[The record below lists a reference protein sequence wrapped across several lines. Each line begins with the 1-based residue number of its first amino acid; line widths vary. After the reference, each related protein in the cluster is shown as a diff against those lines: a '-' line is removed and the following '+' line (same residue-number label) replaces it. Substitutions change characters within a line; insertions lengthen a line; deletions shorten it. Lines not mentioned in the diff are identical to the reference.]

1 MYERIVSP
9 VQLKIKPNYGKILG
23 QIMAKI
29 GAQYENIKTY
39 YGIIGQIMPK
49 FKHLAKRSA

>member
-9 VQLKIKPNYGKILG
+9 VQLKIKPNYGKKLG